1 MKGIK
6 EKAMKLSDNTNLI
19 FHELPLFAR
28 FIKNNFLNEF
38 VIEQLRLS
46 QELKLPMLSYLKSMT
61 TEELI
66 AASKL
71 SSTDFL
77 TCLEENK
84 ASERI
89 VKAQLRWVENK
100 IGFLK
105 SDEITAEDITLVSY
119 IQKQSFLKLLIS
131 YTSIPEKI
139 IALVQELDQYYLEV
153 EKASTNT
160 YINILKN
167 RLGAR
172 ESQLLE
178 AQALS
183 HVGNWVWD
191 FENKKLVWTDEL
203 YRIYGLPPQSEIT
216 NTEIATYNH
225 PDDAEYVKQQMAEAN
240 ANDGRSDFIYRIILK
255 DGTIKYLHARGQT
268 QKDSKGHITKIVGT
282 LQDIT
287 KQKLIENELK
297 ENQKFIQKIADTAPS
312 IISVYN
318 ANTGN
323 YVFINAAI
331 KDLLGYDRNYI
342 LENGISLMRKLIH
355 PDDLK
360 LLIDENNKI
369 LNETTWESDE
379 SVKDY
384 KCRIKNANDEYR
396 WLHTYVTVFSRDAA
410 GHPELMLNISIDIT
424 GKMEAEQILF
434 QKNIELQQSNTN
446 LEEFAYIASHDLKE
460 PLRKISILGDK
471 LLITQQEA
479 LNENGKSY
487 LTKMID
493 SSQRMQT
500 MINDLLSVSTITG
513 DRAFENCSLQLILN
527 EALLTLEYKIES
539 QKAVIQSDHLPEAM
553 INVPQFRQLFQNLL
567 SNSLKFSKKEIAPK
581 ITVEHK
587 YLTAKQ
593 VKAFDMI
600 VANRYLQLKFT
611 DNGIG
616 FENEYSNKIFS
627 IFKRLHSK
635 SEYEG
640 TGIGL
645 SICKKIIE
653 NHNGVI
659 FALGKPGVGA
669 TFTIILPIN

>member
-1 MKGIK
+1 MR
-6 EKAMKLSDNTNLI
+6 EPEHMPYLI
-19 FHELPLFAR
+19 FDELPGFAR
-28 FIKNNFLNEF
+28 FIKDNFLNEF

-46 QELKLPMLSYLKSMT
+46 QELKLPMLSFFKSMT
-61 TEELI
+61 SEELI
-66 AASKL
+66 AASKV
-71 SSTDFL
+71 SSVDFL

-100 IGFLK
+100 LIFLR
-105 SDEITAEDITLVSY
+105 SDEVTAEDITLVSY
-119 IQKQSFLKLLIS
+119 IQKQSFLKLLIA
-131 YTSIPEKI
+131 YTADPQKI
-139 IALVQELDQYYLEV
+139 LTLVKELDQYYLEV

-183 HVGNWVWD
+183 HVGNWIWD

-203 YRIYGLPPQSEIT
+203 YRIYGLIPQSEIT
-216 NTEIATYNH
+216 NEAIRKFNH
-225 PDDAEYVKQQMAEAN
+225 PDDDEYIQQKMAEAN
-240 ANDGRSDFIYRIILK
+240 EKDGRSDFVYRIVLN
-255 DGTIKYLHARGQT
+255 DGTMKYLHARGET
-268 QKDSKGHITKIVGT
+268 QKDSNGQITRIVGT

-287 KQKLIENELK
+287 QQKLIENELK
-297 ENQKFIQKIADTAPS
+297 DNQKFIQKIADTAPS

-318 ANTGN
+318 VNKGN

-331 KDLLGYDRNYI
+331 KDLLGYDRAYI
-342 LENGISLMRKLIH
+342 LENGISNMTTLIH

-360 LLIDENNKI
+360 LWTEENSKT
-369 LNETTWESDE
+369 LKEEAKESEAE
-379 SVKDY
+379 SVREY
-384 KCRIKNANDEYR
+384 KFRIKNASGDYR
-396 WLHTYVTVFSRDAA
+396 WLHTYTTIFSRDAA
-410 GHPELMLNISIDIT
+410 GYPELLLNISIDIT
-424 GKMEAEQILF
+424 GKMEAEQILY
-434 QKNIELQQSNTN
+434 QKNMELQQSNTN

-471 LLITQQEA
+471 LLITQQEI
-479 LNENGKSY
+479 LNESGKNY
-487 LTKMID
+487 LTKIID
-493 SSQRMQT
+493 SSRRMQT

-513 DRAFENCSLQLILN
+513 DKAFENCDLQLILD
-527 EALLTLEYKIES
+527 EVLLTLEYKIEN
-539 QKAVIQSDHLPEAM
+539 QKAIIRSDGLPEAM

-567 SNSLKFSKKEIAPK
+567 SNSLKFAKKEIAPE
-581 ITVEHK
+581 ITITHK
-587 YLTAKQ
+587 FLTAKQ
-593 VKAFDMI
+593 VKEFELI
-600 VANRYLQLKFT
+600 VAGRYLQLKIT

-645 SICKKIIE
+645 SICKKIVE

-659 FALGKPGVGA
+659 FALGKPNVGA
-669 TFTIILPIN
+669 TFTIILPVN